1 MCLEFETWLVQPVCF
16 AGSLRPWPGRR
27 QHGCGTS
34 STCQPDREH
43 FRLDW
48 IVSGADHDLRQRRPG
63 CAWRQGDSH
72 RVTEPGWQH
81 PVARWWEP
89 HADPRWRCLASG
101 RGNKGENKTL
111 LLKRFSSTSACLHA
125 LKYCFHARLWVQMY
139 LEIIDVVRF
148 LWSLITWEW
157 MRLQCTSM
165 CSKTVIITL
174 GSLLLLVSGNLNG
187 LSKSHWHRHN
197 DSLSLSQF
205 LSLSTCLFVRLSVL
219 PHTLAPLSLAA
230 PLTCLRVWC

>member
-34 STCQPDREH
+34 SACQPDREH

-48 IVSGADHDLRQRRPG
+48 IISGADHDLRQRRPG

-72 RVTEPGWQH
+72 RVTEPGRQH

-111 LLKRFSSTSACLHA
+111 SVIRNIFINIRVLACIEILLSCKAASANISWDYWCCL
-125 LKYCFHARLWVQMY
+125 
-139 LEIIDVVRF
+139 VRF
-148 LWSLITWEW
+148 FDLFSLE
-157 MRLQCTSM
+157 CE
-165 CSKTVIITL
+165 C
-174 GSLLLLVSGNLNG
+174 NY
-187 LSKSHWHRHN
+187 
-197 DSLSLSQF
+197 
-205 LSLSTCLFVRLSVL
+205 SVQVCVL
-219 PHTLAPLSLAA
+219 KL
-230 PLTCLRVWC
+230 